1 MEIYVIRHSI
11 ANSLGAEGTTRD
23 EDRALTKDGIER
35 IEAVAK
41 GLKAMGIAPEYI
53 LTSPYLRAL
62 QTAQALQKG
71 LGLTKNFLVQ
81 TPNLAITGNPEQVME
96 EVNLHYPAVKQ
107 IFLVG
112 HEPGLTELIGLLVSG
127 NPNLGLKVGRASVT
141 CLHIHQP
148 LESEAAELAWKM
160 TAKQVSAFGE
170 RS

>member
-11 ANSLGAEGTTRD
+11 ANSIGAEGATRD

-62 QTAQALQKG
+62 QTAQALQIG
-71 LGLTKNFLVQ
+71 LGLKNVLVQ

-127 NPNLGLKVGRASVT
+127 NPNMGLKVGRASVT

-148 LESEAAELAWKM
+148 LETEAAELAWKM
-160 TAKQVSAFGE
+160 TAKQVAAFGE